1 MRGGLGLGTGVER
14 GRGGGGVGVP
24 PGERRHLCRVKYVK
38 TCLERGGDRRE
49 GWVRH
54 LCLNQSTSYILDHL

>member
-24 PGERRHLCRVKYVK
+24 PGERSHLCRVKYMK
-38 TCLERGGDRRE
+38 TCLERGRDRR
-49 GWVRH
+49 GVGP
-54 LCLNQSTSYILDHL
+54 SFMS